1 MELEISSKQKERRK
15 YDISELRFSK
25 MLFSGTSAQKKRN
38 SYRDIH
44 NAGEGE
50 DKKNVKEN

>member
-44 NAGEGE
+44 NAGQGE
-50 DKKNVKEN
+50 DEKNVKEN